1 MDRRKFVKLCT
12 STAALVAT
20 NPRLL
25 AQTQT
30 TATHYKRTQLVDS
43 SRRPVLVSQL
53 RQGETYL
60 FHYPFVGTPCFLVRL
75 PKPARDTA
83 VTYPDGTEIV
93 WPGGVGPDASV
104 VAFVAICPHQLSYP
118 SKGKSFINY
127 RADTSEVAGRSN
139 VIVCCAH
146 HSVFDPTAG
155 GNVVAG
161 PAPHALATILL
172 EHDPASDGLYA
183 TGVLG
188 ANVFRDFFK
197 AYRRELIEEFG
208 RGQAKQEVSDS
219 TVVKTVA
226 DYTAQQFT
234 C

>member
-12 STAALVAT
+12 STAALVAA

-30 TATHYKRTQLVDS
+30 GVANTQRVRLVDGTGK
-43 SRRPVLVSQL
+43 PVHASGLK
-53 RQGETYL
+53 QGETYL

-75 PKPARDTA
+75 PQPARDTS

-104 VAFVAICPHQLSYP
+104 VAFAAICPHQLSYP
-118 SKGKSFINY
+118 SKTKSFINY

-155 GNVVAG
+155 GKVVAG
-161 PAPHALATILL
+161 PAPKALTTILL
-172 EHDPASDGLYA
+172 EHDRASDGLSA
-183 TGVLG
+183 IGVLG
-188 ANVFRDFFK
+188 NDSFRDFFK
-197 AYRRELIEEFG
+197 AYRRELNEEFG
-208 RGQAKQEVSDS
+208 RGQYKQKVSES
-219 TVVKTVA
+219 TVVRTLSEYSSQKF
-226 DYTAQQFT
+226 D

>member
-12 STAALVAT
+12 ATAALVAA

-30 TATHYKRTQLVDS
+30 ASTNTARVKLVDS
-43 SRRPVLVSQL
+43 SGQPIRASGLK
-53 RQGETYL
+53 QGETYL
-60 FHYPFVGTPCFLVRL
+60 FHYPFAGTPCFLVRL
-75 PKPARDTA
+75 PKPAGDTT
-83 VTYPDGTEIV
+83 VTYPDGREII

-118 SKGKSFINY
+118 SKSKSFINY
-127 RADTSEVAGRSN
+127 RADTSEVAARSN

-155 GNVVAG
+155 GKVVAG

-172 EHDPASDGLYA
+172 QHDPSGDELHA
-183 TGVLG
+183 TGVMGIELFG
-188 ANVFRDFFK
+188 DFFK
-197 AYRRELIEEFG
+197 AYRKELNEEFG
-208 RGQAKQEVSDS
+208 RGQYKQEVTYSA
-219 TVVKTVA
+219 VVRTLA
-226 DYTAQQFT
+226 EYTSEKFN

>member
-30 TATHYKRTQLVDS
+30 AATNTQRVRLVDS
-43 SRRPVLVSQL
+43 AGQPVRASLL
-53 RQGETYL
+53 KQGETYL
-60 FHYPFVGTPCFLVRL
+60 FHYPFVGTPCFIVRL

-146 HSVFDPTAG
+146 HSVFDPAAG
-155 GNVVAG
+155 GKVAAG
-161 PAPHALATILL
+161 PAPQALTTILL
-172 EHDPASDGLYA
+172 EHDRASDGLA
-183 TGVLG
+183 AIGVLG
-188 ANVFRDFFK
+188 NDVFRDFFK

-208 RGQAKQEVSDS
+208 RGQAKQEVTDS
-219 TVVKTVA
+219 TVVKTLA
-226 DYTAQQFT
+226 DYTAQRFA